1 MQTVIKT
8 SWNIALLNVL
18 VFCAL
23 ISLTSVSC
31 SSLPDLTES
40 PKIKYKSLRFAKGN
54 PNTVFD
60 TMFLTLDF
68 EDGNGDLGLSS
79 NETTG
84 NFALLKD
91 DGSINENHYN
101 IMVRPFIKAK
111 GAPTFV
117 EKILCPSP
125 PCPNNFNGRY
135 PRLLFDNVEKPLQGE
150 IVYNFIS
157 SNFGYDNFGLTDSVI
172 RFEVFIR
179 DRMLNVSN
187 TITTDTVL
195 IK

>member
-1 MQTVIKT
+1 MQTELKT
-8 SWNIALLNVL
+8 SWNKALLKIIA
-18 VFCAL
+18 FCGL

-40 PKIKYKSLRFAKGN
+40 PKIKYKNLRFAKGN
-54 PNTVFD
+54 NTVFD

-68 EDGNGDLGLSS
+68 EDGNGDLGLAA

-84 NFALLKD
+84 NFALLKP

-101 IMVRPFIKAK
+101 IMIRPFIKAK
-111 GAPTFV
+111 GAANFA
-117 EKILCPSP
+117 EKLLCPTP
-125 PCPNNFNGRY
+125 PCANNFNGRY
-135 PRLLFDNVEKPLQGE
+135 PRLLFDGVEKPLQGE

-157 SNFGYDNFGLTDSVI
+157 SNFGYDNLGITDSVI

-179 DRMLNVSN
+179 DRSLNKSN